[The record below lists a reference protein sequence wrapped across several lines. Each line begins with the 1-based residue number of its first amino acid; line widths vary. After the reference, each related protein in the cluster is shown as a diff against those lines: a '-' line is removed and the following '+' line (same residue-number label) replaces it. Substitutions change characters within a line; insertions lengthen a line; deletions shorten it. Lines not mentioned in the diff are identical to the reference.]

1 MYMTHSKSHYW
12 IFILLTIFYLF
23 ILYKFLGITLAK
35 IKALPANEIGDFLAG
50 VFSPLAFLFLILGY
64 LQNTKA
70 LQIQSQELKASTDAL
85 HQQAQELANNV
96 EEQRKLLSVTQQE
109 LEIKHFEAR
118 PHLAFYSYPFTLT
131 EKDFPEYDDDGSIIG
146 MDPHEIAEIKIIIE
160 NKGEAAKLV
169 TIEELDSDFDDFNK
183 EFYELLAKEK
193 IKLDI
198 EFIGER
204 LELLKSEFQQDIK
217 LRIIYHDKYGRQ
229 YSELMDVFIFVLRD
243 ASGGFGVSIKRNISC
258 LNEVIIK

>member
-1 MYMTHSKSHYW
+1 MTLSKSHYW
-12 IFILLTIFYLF
+12 IFILLTVFYFF
-23 ILYKFLGITLAK
+23 ILYKYFGITPVK
-35 IKALPANEIGDFLAG
+35 VKALSANEIGDFLAG

-70 LQIQSQELKASTDAL
+70 LQMQSQELKASTDAL
-85 HQQAQELANNV
+85 LQQAQELANNV
-96 EEQRKLLSVTQQE
+96 EEQRKLLNVTQQE

-118 PHLAFYSYPFTLT
+118 PHLTFYSYPFNLT
-131 EKDFPEYDDDGSIIG
+131 EKDFPEYDDDGSISG

-183 EFYELLAKEK
+183 EFYELRAKEK
-193 IKLDI
+193 TKLDI

-204 LELLKSEFQQDIK
+204 LELLKSEFKQDIK

-229 YSELMDVFIFVLRD
+229 YSDLMDVYIFVLRD
-243 ASGGFGVSIKRNISC
+243 ASGGFGVNIKRNTSFS
-258 LNEVIIK
+258 NEVTIE

>member
-1 MYMTHSKSHYW
+1 MTYTKSPYW
-12 IFILLTIFYLF
+12 IFILFTVFYFF
-23 ILYKFLGITLAK
+23 ILYKFFGITPVK
-35 IKALPANEIGDFLAG
+35 VKALPANEIGDFLAG
-50 VFSPLAFLFLILGY
+50 AFSPLAFLFLILGY

-118 PHLAFYSYPFTLT
+118 PHLTFYSYPFTLT
-131 EKDFPEYDDDGSIIG
+131 EKEFPECDDDGSIIG

-160 NKGEAAKLV
+160 NKGEVAKLV
-169 TIEELDSDFDDFNK
+169 TIEELDSNFDDFNI
-183 EFYELLAKEK
+183 ERYELTAQQKTR
-193 IKLDI
+193 LDI

-229 YSELMDVFIFVLRD
+229 YSDLMDVYIFVLRD
-243 ASGGFGVSIKRNISC
+243 ASGGFGVNIKRNTSC
-258 LNEVIIK
+258 SNEATIE

>member
-23 ILYKFLGITLAK
+23 ILYKFFGITLAK

-118 PHLAFYSYPFTLT
+118 PHLTFYSYPFTLT

-146 MDPHEIAEIKIIIE
+146 MDSHEIADIKIIIE
-160 NKGEAAKLV
+160 NRGEVARYV
-169 TIEELDSDFDDFNK
+169 SINELGSDFNDFNK
-183 EFYELLAKEK
+183 EFYELEPRQKTN
-193 IKLDI
+193 LDI
-198 EFIGER
+198 EFVGER
-204 LELLKSEFQQDIK
+204 LELLKNEFKQEIK
-217 LRIIYHDKYGRQ
+217 LRITYHDKYGRQ
-229 YSELMDVFIFVLRD
+229 FSDLMDICIFVLRD
-243 ASGGFGVSIKRNISC
+243 ASGGFGVSIKRNTP
-258 LNEVIIK
+258 LFK

>member
-1 MYMTHSKSHYW
+1 MIHTKDHYW
-12 IFILLTIFYLF
+12 IFILFTVFYFF
-23 ILYKFLGITLAK
+23 ILYNFFGITPVK
-35 IKALPANEIGDFLAG
+35 VKVLPANEVGDFLAG
-50 VFSPLAFLFLILGY
+50 AFSPLAFLFLISGY

-118 PHLAFYSYPFTLT
+118 PHLTFYSYPFTLT
-131 EKDFPEYDDDGSIIG
+131 EKEFPEYYDDGSIID
-146 MDPHEIAEIKIIIE
+146 MNHHEVADIKIIIE
-160 NKGEAAKLV
+160 NKGEMARQV
-169 TIEELDSDFDDFNK
+169 TIEELGSNFDDFNI
-183 EFYELLAKEK
+183 ELYELAARQKTR
-193 IKLDI
+193 LDI

-229 YSELMDVFIFVLRD
+229 YSDLMDVYIF
-243 ASGGFGVSIKRNISC
+243 ASRGSSGSFEVNIKRNIYYS
-258 LNEVIIK
+258 NEVIIE